1 MTKEEKILLVIV
13 GIPVTLALMGYVGTA
28 IYKPKANAAGK
39 GNQPCAFLEG
49 NELVDGKTSTYDPNV
64 CVSSSG
70 RSGPVYS
77 EHSQTW
83 KSKL

>member
-1 MTKEEKILLVIV
+1 MNKQTKMYLGLGLLAV
-13 GIPVTLALMGYVGTA
+13 AAYYFWNK
-28 IYKPKANAAGK
+28 YKSTKANAAGK
-39 GNQPCAFLEG
+39 GNLPCAFLEG

-77 EHSQTW
+77 EHSQNW
-83 KSKL
+83 KSKI

>member
-1 MTKEEKILLVIV
+1 MNKQTKMYLGLGLLAVAAYYFWNKSKS
-13 GIPVTLALMGYVGTA
+13 T
-28 IYKPKANAAGK
+28 KANAAGK
-39 GNQPCAFLEG
+39 GNLPCAFLEG

-77 EHSQTW
+77 EHSQNW
-83 KSKL
+83 KSKI